1 MVQCRRCQSMFALD
15 GYKRFLECIQQQQ
28 QQQGVPNSIE
38 QLLQDGVFGFTAA
51 IVKAILKREPNNIQ
65 LMIQYNVALNGIGD
79 LKGADVMRDQIMFHW
94 RTNCKQ
100 QWIDAGRPGESA
112 TFPRVMLKKS
122 LPDNVRIEAREYFE
136 PHEAVQ
142 NNRILYKILV
152 KGGTDASKKGSSRVF
167 MLFAAP
173 DGECV
178 LREKLVPKTL
188 KAVVNYHGL
197 HQVPDIR
204 KVTADVVSILAD
216 KDRTISQS
224 GVSQVLEKLGEDMSP
239 FREFDAAEVDS
250 IRAFELKNAVRTSD
264 WQSVRDFFTEIQ
276 KEERSFWMGV
286 VESTI
291 SEGWSKT
298 SVDSSLRMSPM
309 LDAWLAAEPN
319 SLDCRL
325 IRLVVSISWAWNAR
339 TSAIAS
345 KVSRERWNMFS
356 KRLDEAAEG
365 VDHARKLFPL
375 EALVYATGMTIVKAE
390 SSLTKKLFTW
400 ADCTAGLEQSN
411 DPLCYK
417 AHTAALQ
424 KACHKWSG
432 AGHEIMFQYARD
444 VTNKLPDG
452 HPLWVLIP
460 MAHIERVLITE
471 VKGYWHKT
479 DTRESIMNA
488 YRHAFPG
495 DTASQQQATT
505 LPYQLSLE
513 WSCRNYFAYCL
524 IQIQALEEARAL
536 IRVIGRRPS
545 GSSFPWRSVLDYK
558 YHAALLGF
566 DTSSDEADGAQVV
579 TASAEVVAPPV
590 DAITDNLTAAEYT
603 PYYDD
608 VHEEAI
614 PVVSATM
621 IREIV

>member
-1 MVQCRRCQSMFALD
+1 MFALD
-15 GYKRFLECIQQQQ
+15 GYKRFLQCIRQQQQ
-28 QQQGVPNSIE
+28 QRGATAIRIGNDLVGIE
-38 QLLQDGVFGFTAA
+38 QLLHDGVFGFTAA
-51 IVKAILKREPNNIQ
+51 IVKEILKREPNNLQ
-65 LMIQYNVALNGIGD
+65 LMVQYNVALNGISD
-79 LKGADVMRDQIMFHW
+79 LKGADDMRDQILFHW
-94 RTNCKQ
+94 RTNCKE
-100 QWIDAGRPGESA
+100 QWIAAGRPSESA
-112 TFPRVMLKKS
+112 TFPRVMLNKS

-142 NNRILYKILV
+142 NNRILYKVLV
-152 KGGTDASKKGSSRVF
+152 KGGTDSSETNCSRIF
-167 MLFAAP
+167 MLFATP

-188 KAVVNYHGL
+188 KAVINYHGL
-197 HQVPDIR
+197 QQVPDIR
-204 KVTADVVSILAD
+204 KVTADVVSLLANEY
-216 KDRTISQS
+216 KTIPQP
-224 GVSQVLEKLGEDMSP
+224 GVSQVLEKLGEDMTP
-239 FREFDAAEVDS
+239 FREFDSTEVDS
-250 IRAFELKNAVRTSD
+250 IRAFELKHAVRTSD
-264 WQSVRDFFTEIQ
+264 WRSVRDFFAEIQ
-276 KEERSFWMGV
+276 QEERSFWIQI

-298 SVDSSLRMSPM
+298 SVEASLRMSSM

-365 VDHARKLFPL
+365 VDQARKLFPL

-400 ADCTAGLEQSN
+400 ADCTTGLEQSN
-411 DPLCYK
+411 DPLCHK
-417 AHTAALQ
+417 AHATALQ
-424 KACHKWSG
+424 KSCHKWGGS
-432 AGHEIMFQYARD
+432 HEIMFRYARD

-471 VKGYWHKT
+471 VKGYWQKNAP
-479 DTRESIMNA
+479 RQSIMDA

-524 IQIQALEEARAL
+524 IQIQALEEARTL

-558 YHAALLGF
+558 YHAAMLGF
-566 DTSSDEADGAQVV
+566 DTSSEEEDDAQVV
-579 TASAEVVAPPV
+579 TASAEVVGPPV
-590 DAITDNLTAAEYT
+590 EAITDSLAAAEYT
-603 PYYDD
+603 PYHDD
-608 VHEEAI
+608 VHEESI